1 MLEPE
6 KNYREGGNE
15 KRRRMEGNKV
25 KEDKWRNKEQEWDTP
40 ELNRKMKER

>member
-1 MLEPE
+1 MRNKKNKEMLEPE

-25 KEDKWRNKEQEWDTP
+25 KEDK
-40 ELNRKMKER
+40 